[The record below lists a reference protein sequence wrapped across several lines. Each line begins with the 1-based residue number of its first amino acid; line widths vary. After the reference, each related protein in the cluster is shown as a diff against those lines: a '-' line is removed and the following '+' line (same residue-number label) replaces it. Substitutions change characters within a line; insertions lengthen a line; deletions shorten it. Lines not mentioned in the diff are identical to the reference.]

1 MENIIYHVSRFSKIW
16 VNGAIAIV
24 YAILLV
30 LYQNRI
36 EGLEKPAGFGEAL
49 TFLFK
54 DPSDYAVALLIG
66 IILHI
71 MFIAMLA
78 FVVMSLLGIL
88 IGELQFNISIG
99 INIVLCVIMGI
110 LNVYY
115 AQYVMSLLLAALFIC
130 GIVWLFVQSD
140 R

>member
-1 MENIIYHVSRFSKIW
+1 MENLIYHVSRFSKIW

-36 EGLEKPAGFGEAL
+36 EGLEKPAGFVEAL
-49 TFLFK
+49 TFLFN
-54 DPSDYAVALLIG
+54 DPSDYAVALMLG

-78 FVVMSLLGIL
+78 LVVLSILGIL
-88 IGELQFNISIG
+88 IDEVQFNISIG

-110 LNVYY
+110 LNVHY
-115 AQYVMSLLLAALFIC
+115 AQYVMSLLLVAIFLC
-130 GIVWLFVQSD
+130 VMVWLFVQSD